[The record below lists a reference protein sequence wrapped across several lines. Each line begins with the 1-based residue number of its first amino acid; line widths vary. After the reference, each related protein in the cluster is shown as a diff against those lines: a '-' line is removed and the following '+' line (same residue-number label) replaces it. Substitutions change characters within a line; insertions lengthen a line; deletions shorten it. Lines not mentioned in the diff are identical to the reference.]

1 MEVVVPDQTVLQGI
15 IRVVFVYIETKGSS
29 RAQLEWLTENLE
41 TVLLEWLAD
50 NLETALCEWFPVI
63 LEIEPKLVW
72 MVYSH
77 PRN

>member
-1 MEVVVPDQTVLQGI
+1 MRG
-15 IRVVFVYIETKGSS
+15 FCVYIETKGSS

-63 LEIEPKLVW
+63 LETEPKLV
-72 MVYSH
+72 
-77 PRN
+77 